1 MHLRSRVVWAGPFF
15 GLLLAL
21 ATNAF
26 ADEAHVQPTV
36 DATPVAADSPA
47 SAKAADP
54 DRMVCRS
61 MTVTGTR
68 IASRV
73 CKPASD
79 WELLT
84 RKSKESLDGLQRS
97 GDMQHQHSN

>member
-1 MHLRSRVVWAGPFF
+1 MN
-15 GLLLAL
+15 AL
-21 ATNAF
+21 

>member
-1 MHLRSRVVWAGPFF
+1 MHHRGRVVWAGPLV
-15 GLLLAL
+15 GLLLAF
-21 ATNAF
+21 ATNAL
-26 ADEAHVQPTV
+26 ADEAAQPTV
-36 DATPVAADSPA
+36 DATPVAAADSPA
-47 SAKAADP
+47 VAKAADSS
-54 DRMVCRS
+54 RMVCRS

-73 CKPASD
+73 CKPASEWD
-79 WELLT
+79 LLT